1 MRHLIVFTFLAVTTC
16 SCYYPA
22 QVVMYNKSTS
32 DKQVTLRTNG
42 NNPVFPNGNDS
53 LTAYDHARANNTISS
68 RDYHRYG
75 QQLPIHKSATNSN
88 EYSFVL
94 PANYRV
100 IIHSSWPV
108 SSLPWGETFII
119 NGSDSVTL
127 SKKGKAF
134 RKKGGNWTYTI
145 NFN

>member
-1 MRHLIVFTFLAVTTC
+1 MRHLIVFTLLTITIS

-42 NNPVFPNGNDS
+42 NNAVFPNDNDS
-53 LTAYDHARANNTISS
+53 LTAYDHARAGNAISS

-75 QQLPIHKSATNSN
+75 QLLPIRKSATNSN
-88 EYSFVL
+88 EYYFVL
-94 PANYRV
+94 PANHRV

-108 SSLPWGETFII
+108 SSLPWSETFII
-119 NGSDSVTL
+119 NESDSVIL
-127 SKKGKAF
+127 SKKGKTF
-134 RKKGGNWTYTI
+134 RKKGGNWTHTI
-145 NFN
+145 HSN